1 MSEER
6 NHRDPKPDKN
16 GLADIKLPADVVP
29 VVLVRNLV
37 VFPVVILP
45 ITIGRGPSIAAAQY
59 ALRREKS
66 LAVLLQKNPDTDSP
80 NLDDVYRIGTIT
92 TVLRYLTA
100 PDGTHHIVCQG
111 ESRFRVKE
119 FLEGYPFLAARIE
132 MLATDESVTSEVE
145 AFSLELRQRLR
156 EMVSMTP
163 DAPPDFAIALE
174 QISSPGTLAD
184 LTATFIDIPSQE
196 KQEIL
201 ETLALKPRLQKVLA
215 ALERRLEVLRLT
227 KEISEQTRQAMS
239 ESQRKYLLSE
249 QLKTIQKQL
258 GEDDEHSAEIAEM
271 DQAIAK
277 AALPPEV
284 EAHARKE
291 LKRLERMSEMS
302 GEYSL
307 VRTYL
312 DWLVELPWSLPE
324 RPQMDIAK
332 ARGILDGDHY
342 GLEKVKR
349 RILEFLAVRKLKP
362 DGKSPILCFA
372 GPPGVGKTSLGQS
385 IARAIGREFVRVSLG
400 GCHDEAEI
408 RGHRRTYI
416 GALPGNIIQA
426 MRKAGA
432 RDCILML
439 DELDKLG
446 ASLQGDPA
454 AALLEVLD
462 PEQNNGF
469 RDNYLGVP
477 FDLSHILFIGTANLI
492 EAVPVPLRDRM
503 EVIELPGYI
512 EEEKLEIARRYLVG
526 RQLDACGLEADRCE
540 ITDAALKG
548 LIRSYTSEA
557 GVRQLERCIGA
568 LFRRRAMAVA
578 EGDTSHC
585 RIDVDNLAPVLG
597 PPPYENEAAL
607 RTGIAGVATGL
618 AWTPSGG
625 EILFVEATR
634 ITGGGNLILTGQ
646 LGDVMKE
653 SAQAALTLVK
663 GKLPAL
669 GIPPDE
675 FREDDVHVH
684 VPAGAIPKDGP
695 SAGVAI
701 FVALYSMLSE
711 TPVRPDV
718 AMTGEISL
726 RGQVLPVGGIKEKL
740 LAALRAGIN
749 TVLLPRRNRKDLE
762 DIPEPA
768 RQLLNPIWLDTVDD
782 ALVAALRWQQV
793 VTPPLPLD
801 TPEKNPPERVE
812 RGG

>member
-1 MSEER
+1 MSESR
-6 NHRDPKPDKN
+6 NHRGAAEPDD
-16 GLADIKLPADVVP
+16 LADIQLPSGVVP

-45 ITIGRGPSIAAAQY
+45 ITIGRGPSIAAAQF

-66 LAVLLQKNPDTDSP
+66 LAILLQKSPDADVPS
-80 NLDDVYRIGTIT
+80 LDEVYRIGTVA

-132 MLATDESVTSEVE
+132 LLSTDEAMTSEVE
-145 AFSLELRQRLR
+145 AFTLELRQRLR
-156 EMVSMTP
+156 EMVAMTP

-184 LTATFIDIPSQE
+184 LTATFVDIPPRD

-215 ALERRLEVLRLT
+215 AVGRRLEVLRLT
-227 KEISEQTRQAMS
+227 KEISEQTRQTMS
-239 ESQRKYLLSE
+239 ESQRKYLLGE

-258 GEDDEHSAEIAEM
+258 GEDDQHSAEIAEL
-271 DQAIAK
+271 DQAITK
-277 AALPPEV
+277 AAMPPEV
-284 EAHARKE
+284 ETHARKE

-312 DWLVELPWSLPE
+312 DWLVELPWGLPE
-324 RPQMDIAK
+324 RPRMDIAK
-332 ARGILDGDHY
+332 AREILDAEHY
-342 GLEKVKR
+342 GLHKVKR
-349 RILEFLAVRKLKP
+349 RILEYLAVRKLKP

-408 RGHRRTYI
+408 RGHRRTYV
-416 GALPGNIIQA
+416 GALPGNVIQA

-432 RDCILML
+432 RDCIMML
-439 DELDKLG
+439 DELDKLST
-446 ASLQGDPA
+446 SLQGDPA

-462 PEQNNGF
+462 PEQNNSF

-477 FDLSHILFIGTANLI
+477 FDLSHVLFIGTANLI
-492 EAVPVPLRDRM
+492 EAVPGPLRDRM
-503 EVIELPGYI
+503 EVIQLPGYV
-512 EEEKLEIARRYLVG
+512 EEEKLEIAHRYLIR
-526 RQLDACGLEADRCE
+526 RQLDACGLDSGRCE
-540 ITDAALKG
+540 ITEAALKEI
-548 LIRSYTSEA
+548 IRNYTREA
-557 GVRQLERCIGA
+557 GVRELERCIGA
-568 LFRRRAMAVA
+568 LFRHCAMAVA
-578 EGDTSHC
+578 EGDESFH
-585 RIDVDNLAPVLG
+585 RIDADGLAPILG
-597 PPPYENEAAL
+597 APRYENEAAL
-607 RTGIAGVATGL
+607 RTGVPGVATGL
-618 AWTPSGG
+618 AWTPAGG
-625 EILFVEATR
+625 DILFVEATR
-634 ITGGGNLILTGQ
+634 VAGSGSLILTGQ

-653 SAQAALTLVK
+653 SALAALTLVK
-663 GKLPAL
+663 GKLNAL
-669 GIPPDE
+669 GIKPQD
-675 FREDDVHVH
+675 FRDDDVHVH

-711 TPVRPDV
+711 RPVRHDV

-740 LAALRAGIN
+740 LAALRAGIG
-749 TVLLPRRNRKDLE
+749 TVMLPRRNQKDLD
-762 DIPEPA
+762 DIPEQA
-768 RQLLNPIWLDTVDD
+768 RLSLTLIWLDTIDD
-782 ALVAALRWQQV
+782 ALANALR
-793 VTPPLPLD
+793 
-801 TPEKNPPERVE
+801 
-812 RGG
+812 